1 MFGLIPYTANLS
13 RRGFTTPFTNEFF
26 RSFFETP
33 APSAFKVDV
42 LDRGDHYSLEAELPG
57 VRKEDVQI
65 SVENGVLTI
74 SANTG
79 TENEQQTDNY
89 IYRERRYGSMQR
101 AFSLE
106 GIREDGISAE
116 YKDGV
121 LRLNLPK
128 EIEPAPAKR
137 LIDIA

>member
-1 MFGLIPYTANLS
+1 M
-13 RRGFTTPFTNEFF
+13 
-26 RSFFETP
+26 
-33 APSAFKVDV
+33 

-57 VRKEDVQI
+57 VRKEDVQV

-79 TENEQQTDNY
+79 TENEQKTDNY

-128 EIEPAPAKR
+128 EIDPAPAKR